1 MPTIIMQH
9 VSQVVKA
16 WDIITFKAEQE
27 QQQHAGCMH
36 AHVRVQ
42 QPLCYSYIQC
52 SAIAIELWLKK
63 RAEKKLGKKV
73 ATAHW
78 GNNSAIL
85 CLLSSSGGSKIA
97 NKHVYVHTRAY
108 INSSFITT

>member
-63 RAEKKLGKKV
+63 RERLSREEAREKGGGCSLGK
-73 ATAHW
+73 
-78 GNNSAIL
+78 
-85 CLLSSSGGSKIA
+85 
-97 NKHVYVHTRAY
+97 
-108 INSSFITT
+108 